1 MDDVT
6 ISERLPAAAEYIDL
20 RMRLG
25 WGAIG
30 EATAERT
37 IQSAAFTISLRRHDR
52 LLGIA
57 RVMGDGALFFFL
69 ADLIVALELR
79 GGGYGDRLM
88 EAVTAYF
95 DRNAK
100 PGATIA
106 LIPLSGRE
114 SFYERFGFLRCP
126 SGHFG
131 PGMPYAAAPPPI
143 IHPR

>member
-1 MDDVT
+1 M
-6 ISERLPAAAEYIDL
+6 
-20 RMRLG
+20 
-25 WGAIG
+25 GAID
-30 EATAERT
+30 EPTAERT
-37 IQSAAFTISLRRHDR
+37 IQSAAFTICLRRHDR

-69 ADLIVALELR
+69 ADLIVAPELR

-95 DRNAK
+95 DRSAK

-126 SGHFG
+126 SGRFG
-131 PGMPYAAAPPPI
+131 TGMHYAAAPRPI
-143 IHPR
+143 IDPQ